1 MTEHQIKEIRTH
13 LVRGLGA
20 MAGQDPSRIMA
31 VEGCPDETDFAAQL
45 VQQGINIAMHR
56 RKVARIHELETAL
69 RRLAETDYG
78 VCEECGE
85 EIGVARLKANPSARL
100 CVRCQSD
107 LEDGLTRCA

>member
-1 MTEHQIKEIRTH
+1 MTEHQLKEIKSH
-13 LVRGLGA
+13 LVQGLGA
-20 MAGQDPSRIMA
+20 MTGQEPSCIMT

-56 RKVARIHELETAL
+56 RKVARIREIETAL
-69 RRLAETDYG
+69 RRMAETDYG
-78 VCEECGE
+78 VCEECGD

-100 CVRCQSD
+100 CVHCQSA

>member
-1 MTEHQIKEIRTH
+1 MTEHQLKEIKTH
-13 LVRGLGA
+13 LVQGLGS
-20 MAGQDPSRIMA
+20 MAGQDASCIMA

-56 RKVARIHELETAL
+56 RKMARIRELESAL
-69 RRLAETDYG
+69 KRMSETDYG
-78 VCEECGE
+78 TCEECGE

-100 CVRCQSD
+100 CVGCQSA

>member
-1 MTEHQIKEIRTH
+1 MTDHQLKEIKTH
-13 LVRGLGA
+13 LIKGLGS
-20 MAGQDPSRIMA
+20 MTGQEPAEILA
-31 VEGCPDETDFAAQL
+31 VEGCPDETDFASQL

-56 RKVARIHELETAL
+56 RQVARIHELETAL
-69 RRLAETDYG
+69 KRLAETDYG
-78 VCEECGE
+78 ICDECGD